1 MPRAPSYN
9 PATIGA
15 APVSARLQAPQF
27 VESGLGQ
34 GLERAGQAVGQF
46 ASEMDALQAQHDDT
60 VARQQVLALQ
70 PQLSDMLTQ
79 FGTMKGANAVNGVQD
94 ALTNLDKLR
103 DQNLEA
109 LGSPRAKQI
118 FNERFGSMY
127 ASARG
132 QISGHAIEQ
141 ANVQRDQMF
150 VGELTQAQD
159 AASMLTDKA
168 SDLSAGVGVVGVK
181 AGELATFRGMSG
193 ASAAQFIKEQQGMV
207 YGSAIDRLVK
217 DDNVDL
223 AEAIFDAHHDEMTFE
238 QRNRALDALREPMQR
253 REDDAIFEAAAGG
266 LTKAPAAQQSGQG
279 HDTYQQPVAGGHI
292 SNSFAQHKERGSA
305 GLDIAAPM
313 GSAIHPIAGGIV
325 EAVTQDNRAGRWVKV
340 KHPDG
345 TTSTYAHMGD
355 WSVKVGDEVTTN
367 TVLGTVGL
375 TGHTTGAHLH
385 LRVRDKNGQDLD
397 PEKVIGG
404 KAGRGSVVGS
414 TTAARNY
421 DQAAVISNIK
431 AMGLSPER
439 EERAIKRARQ
449 RMGEAETLLNDQ
461 YEDAADNLHTWIGNY
476 QASHNGDDPPASA
489 LPSSLTSRVKPSMLA
504 DLRGN
509 LAKAEQAKY
518 DKAAA
523 LERDNTGLGLNI
535 LAIERPDAFAKLKL
549 GDYIGLVPAGD
560 LASLAK
566 KQAELHQNIN
576 RWSPDKAASSALSM
590 FDARNPGLLPENPG
604 KKDQAAFAEYNRQ
617 RLAILQTMSAQFASM
632 AKGGKIP
639 SDDEMYRAAVSA
651 TKEIRFSSG
660 RTGRLY
666 DLTIDN
672 LSPQTI
678 QTIRSGL
685 ARRGNSNPSDDDIMT
700 AYRLQ
705 ARDSQG
711 R

>member
-9 PATIGA
+9 PATSGA

-46 ASEMDALQAQHDDT
+46 ASEMDAIQAQHDDT

-70 PQLSDMLTQ
+70 PQLSDQMTRFKVLQ
-79 FGTMKGANAVNGVQD
+79 GGNAVDGRQQAID
-94 ALTNLDKLR
+94 GIAKLR
-103 DQNLEA
+103 EQGASA
-109 LGSPRAKQI
+109 LKSPRAQRI
-118 FNERFGSMY
+118 FNERFGTMY
-127 ASARG
+127 AAAVG
-132 QISGHAIEQ
+132 DINGHAIEQ
-141 ANVQRDQMF
+141 AAVQRKG
-150 VGELTQAQD
+150 VLGAELSDAQD
-159 AASMLTDKA
+159 AAAGLVNNPEELRAAVGIVGQKA
-168 SDLSAGVGVVGVK
+168 QDYADFAGL
-181 AGELATFRGMSG
+181 GEASG
-193 ASAAQFIKEQQGMV
+193 RYVKEQQGMV

-266 LTKAPAAQQSGQG
+266 LTKAPSSQQAGRG

-292 SNSFAQHKERGSA
+292 SNSFAQHKERGSS

-345 TTSTYAHMGD
+345 TTSTYAHMGN
-355 WSVKVGDEVTTN
+355 WSVKVGDEVTPD
-367 TVLGTVGL
+367 TVLGTVGM
-375 TGHTTGAHLH
+375 TGHTTGPHVH
-385 LRVRDKNGQDLD
+385 LRVRDKSGTDLD
-397 PEKVIGG
+397 PEKVISGR
-404 KAGRGSVVGS
+404 AGRGSIVGS

-421 DQAAVISNIK
+421 DQAAVINNIK

-439 EERAIKRARQ
+439 EQRAIKRARQ

-476 QASHNGDDPPASA
+476 QASHNGDDPPASV

-576 RWSPDKAASSALSM
+576 QWSPDKAASSALSM

-604 KKDQAAFAEYNRQ
+604 PKKADAFAEYNRQ
-617 RLAILQTMSAQFASM
+617 RLAILQTMSAMFASM

-651 TKEIRFSSG
+651 TKEIRFASG

-678 QTIRSGL
+678 QNIRSIL
-685 ARRGNSNPSDDDIMT
+685 SRRGNSNPSDDDIMT